1 MADGGDR
8 GPGRRQGGQPLET
21 GGGYTRLSQ
30 SLQKETGPLTL
41 DFRFL
46 ASRTLRDGMSVV
58 VSHPFA
64 ILVAVAAGNEC
75 TLSGL
80 VKPSSPL
87 HCHLF

>member
-1 MADGGDR
+1 
-8 GPGRRQGGQPLET
+8 
-21 GGGYTRLSQ
+21 
-30 SLQKETGPLTL
+30 
-41 DFRFL
+41 
-46 ASRTLRDGMSVV
+46 MSVV